1 MLRCYLSPLSDA
13 APTVHFVSLGCPKNR
28 VDTEVML
35 GHTADAGYQVV
46 SDPAAA
52 EVIVVNTCGF
62 IGEAKQESIDAILE
76 MATLQGERVAAAS
89 LVVAGC
95 LTQRYPKELAE
106 ELPEVDHF
114 LGTDEVALVAD
125 AIAGRTERLHVAETP
140 RYLYDDLQPRRPSMA
155 LHTAYVKIAEG
166 CDRPCAFCIIPKLR
180 GPQRSRDPESV
191 VREAQDLVA
200 RGARELCL
208 VAQDLTTYGRDLPDG
223 RDDDGPNL
231 ERLLAHAGPGGR
243 RALDPPALRLPDGGH
258 RRAAGGDGARAGG
271 GQVPGRAH
279 PARRRRRAEVD
290 APRPRLQ
297 RGARPGR
304 AGAHPGARAS
314 PCARP
319 SSSAIPARPR
329 RRSPSCATSCAR
341 PSWTGWACSTTRA
354 RRARWRRCCPSASR
368 QKEIDARRRE
378 LLRIQRQV
386 SKKKMKALRGREIEV
401 LVEGPSD
408 ESEYV
413 LMGRHEGQ
421 APEIDGQVY
430 LTLDADFTPAAGT
443 FVRARVTNSAEY
455 DLAAECWAP
464 PSPLSG
470 APQSAQGRRA
480 SRYRSRAS
488 SPLHGPLAPAAGVK
502 VSVRGPVPATRY
514 DASSIIRS
522 ASRAR
527 RPPGRLPAR

>member
-1 MLRCYLSPLSDA
+1 MFAGSLMPA
-13 APTVHFVSLGCPKNR
+13 TVHFVSLGCPKNR

-35 GHTADAGYQVV
+35 GHTSDAGYQVV

-62 IGEAKQESIDAILE
+62 IGEAKQESIDAILD
-76 MATLQGERVAAAS
+76 MAKYKEAGSCRK

-106 ELPEVDHF
+106 ELGEVDHF
-114 LGTDEVALVAD
+114 LGTDEVAKVAD
-125 AIAGRTERLHVAETP
+125 AIAGNTERLHVAETP

-180 GPQRSRDPESV
+180 GPQRSRDPHSV

-223 RDDDGPNL
+223 RDPEGPNL
-231 ERLLAHAGPGGR
+231 ENLLAMLAKVDGVRWIRLHYAYPTAVTDGLLGVMAREPAVAKYLDVPIQHVDDAVLKSMR
-243 RALDPPALRLPDGGH
+243 RGH
-258 RRAAGGDGARAGG
+258 GSKQVYSLVDRVRA
-271 GQVPGRAH
+271 QVPGVTLRSTFI
-279 PARRRRRAEVD
+279 V
-290 APRPRLQ
+290 
-297 RGARPGR
+297 G
-304 AGAHPGARAS
+304 HPGETEAAFTRLCDFVREAQLDRVGVFNYS
-314 PCARP
+314 REEGTVAALLPKR
-319 SSSAIPARPR
+319 IP
-329 RRSPSCATSCAR
+329 
-341 PSWTGWACSTTRA
+341 
-354 RRARWRRCCPSASR
+354 
-368 QKEIDARRRE
+368 QKEIDARRKE

-386 SKKKMKALRGREIEV
+386 SKQKMKALRGQEIDV

-430 LTLDADFTPAAGT
+430 LTIDPDQGSGELAPTAGA

-455 DLAAECWAP
+455 DLAATVI
-464 PSPLSG
+464 
-470 APQSAQGRRA
+470 
-480 SRYRSRAS
+480 
-488 SPLHGPLAPAAGVK
+488 GPA
-502 VSVRGPVPATRY
+502 
-514 DASSIIRS
+514 
-522 ASRAR
+522 
-527 RPPGRLPAR
+527 